1 MLFLNFLFF
10 IFETKSYSEIDV
22 PISVF
27 VILESATLTTLS
39 INYVIQK
46 NKIRFKQMF
55 GLFFAIIGLFLVL
68 RINSTLN
75 SWGGIYSSILAGIGY
90 GLFLT
95 FSKKFKIGL
104 V

>member
-1 MLFLNFLFF
+1 
-10 IFETKSYSEIDV
+10 
-22 PISVF
+22 
-27 VILESATLTTLS
+27 
-39 INYVIQK
+39 
-46 NKIRFKQMF
+46 MF

-104 V
+104 A